1 MKTQLTVSD
10 IHEVIEKST
19 YTVLPDCTT
28 TICQLTLENGF
39 TVIGKSACVDPS
51 NFNVAIGE
59 KYAFE
64 DAFNKV
70 WELEGYLLKQRLH
83 DRKRDEE
90 KAHD

>member
-1 MKTQLTVSD
+1 MKTELNVSD
-10 IHEVIEKST
+10 IHEVIAKTT

-39 TVIGKSACVDPS
+39 TVIGKSACVDPTK
-51 NFNVAIGE
+51 FNVAVGE

-70 WELEGYLLKQRLH
+70 WELEGYLLKQRIY
-83 DRKRDEE
+83 EQE
-90 KAHD
+90 KAHG